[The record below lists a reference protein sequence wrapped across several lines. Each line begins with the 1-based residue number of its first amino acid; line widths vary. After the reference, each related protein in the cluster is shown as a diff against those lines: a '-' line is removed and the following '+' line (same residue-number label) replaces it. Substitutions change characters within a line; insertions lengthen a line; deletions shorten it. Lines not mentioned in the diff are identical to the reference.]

1 VRFEAQPAPARAN
14 EIISSVPL
22 ANSPALPVRVV
33 FVNVLGIPVDVQ
45 GTVELSL
52 IDTTGATLSG
62 TTTKQTAFYR
72 LRAMTRIVFIGIAS
86 PAAIIAIISGS
97 ALVVVAAAHG
107 GWLAL
112 KLTAVALMVMFH
124 VYCGSLVAAFR
135 LFPVKRNPTL
145 LHALVIVPT
154 VLVPVVFY
162 LVLAKP
168 V

>member
-1 VRFEAQPAPARAN
+1 MDAATAWLKALHIAAMLVWSAALFYLP
-14 EIISSVPL
+14 SLL
-22 ANSPALPVRVV
+22 AEHA
-33 FVNVLGIPVDVQ
+33 
-45 GTVELSL
+45 
-52 IDTTGATLSG
+52 

-72 LRAMTRIVFIGIAS
+72 LRAMTRIVFIAIAS

-97 ALVVVAAAHG
+97 ALIVVAAAHG